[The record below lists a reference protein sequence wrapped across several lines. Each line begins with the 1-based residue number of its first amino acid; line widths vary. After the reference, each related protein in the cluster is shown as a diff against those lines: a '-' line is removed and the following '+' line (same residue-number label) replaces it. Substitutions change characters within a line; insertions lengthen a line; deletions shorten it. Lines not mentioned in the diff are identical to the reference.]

1 MSESR
6 ITQMKQIA
14 KTPSGRNV
22 YQNGSTY
29 ERNIAMTI
37 KTTTT
42 NRILLSLCAVLIIG
56 ITGCGDDS
64 DTDKPVK
71 PTTPEPVIEIPTD
84 FIGTW
89 SLETIDGQ
97 SLVQDFLEDDGFPED
112 ENRFK
117 DEPKVTITTN
127 VWTFNENGTWA
138 SDVELVVENEAQ
150 DIRVTKSQQVLGTYT
165 VTASN
170 YKMNAKQIK
179 GKIIRVINGQKIEA
193 DEADFFETDSGTW
206 SRVGNTLTLKSSDE
220 DTVIV
225 FKKR

>member
-1 MSESR
+1 
-6 ITQMKQIA
+6 MKQRA

-22 YQNGSTY
+22 FQNGSTY

-37 KTTTT
+37 KTTST
-42 NRILLSLCAVLIIG
+42 NYMLVVSCAILIIG

-97 SLVQDFLEDDGFPED
+97 PLVQAFLEDEGFPED
-112 ENRFK
+112 ENLFK
-117 DEPKVTITTN
+117 DKPKVTITTN

-138 SDVELVVENEAQ
+138 SDVELVVENKPQ
-150 DIRVTKSQQVLGTYT
+150 DIRVTKSQQVSGTYT

-170 YKMNAKQIK
+170 YKMNAKEIK
-179 GKIIRVINGQKIEA
+179 GKITMVINGQKIEMG
-193 DEADFFETDSGTW
+193 EADFFETDSGTW

-220 DTVIV
+220 DAVIV